1 MISSVSARNLAAS
14 IIYDG
19 YDPIEASVNNLLV
32 EAVIDENG
40 QVDRKFAEHYLAIAG
55 KDEHNLIDPCP
66 VAEYSALC

>member
-1 MISSVSARNLAAS
+1 MISSVRARSLAAS

-19 YDPIEASVNNLLV
+19 YDPIEVSVNNLLV

-40 QVDRKFAEHYLAIAG
+40 QVDRKFAEPYPAIAG